1 MKIAT
6 IQAWKMKGPLPDVET
21 NVSGITDPFLLN
33 NRVFFVLSGNFSI
46 IIKLNCLNYPELINK
61 WYCKKCQKDSGTLSK
76 IKRQPKKSSL
86 SHERSMVNEKIP
98 ECESDTKRK

>member
-6 IQAWKMKGPLPDVET
+6 MQAWKMKGPLPDVET

-46 IIKLNCLNYPELINK
+46 IITLNCLNYPELINK
-61 WYCKKCQKDSGTLSK
+61 WYSKKCQKKLWNPVQK
-76 IKRQPKKSSL
+76 KRQPKKVHL
-86 SHERSMVNEKIP
+86 SRKINGQ
-98 ECESDTKRK
+98 

>member
-6 IQAWKMKGPLPDVET
+6 MQAWKKKGPLPEAET

-46 IIKLNCLNYPELINK
+46 MITLNCLNYPELINK
-61 WYCKKCQKDSGTLSK
+61 WYCKKCQKNSGTLSK
-76 IKRQPKKSSL
+76 IKGNPKKVHSL
-86 SHERSMVNEKIP
+86 TKNQWSMKKFL
-98 ECESDTKRK
+98 CESDTKRK